1 MYLFISV
8 VMSLLKMKIV
18 SKGNNFKRSFA
29 TAADIFE
36 GIIKSKD
43 TSPKPR
49 SSLPPPS
56 YGGRYIVS
64 MLPGNLHNNKI
75 IDKKGNKLDFGK

>member
-1 MYLFISV
+1 MNI
-8 VMSLLKMKIV
+8 I
-18 SKGNNFKRSFA
+18 SKGNNFKRSFT

-43 TSPKPR
+43 MSPKPR
-49 SSLPPPS
+49 SNLPPPS

-64 MLPGNLHNNKI
+64 MLPGNLHYNKI
-75 IDKKGNKLDFGK
+75 VDKKISQISENKCIRNI